1 MDGLRRDFALETL
14 YEGPG
19 FWGSE
24 TFDDPLLKLMWTLA
38 KNLTGSKEWLLE
50 ALAALRNL
58 SGNFYIDTIAL
69 LWFRKRCSFKQIIV

>member
-24 TFDDPLLKLMWTLA
+24 TFDDPLLVEVRRKIQKQLQREEERLRKKSHA
-38 KNLTGSKEWLLE
+38 VFISPPRFPIRSKV
-50 ALAALRNL
+50 
-58 SGNFYIDTIAL
+58 D
-69 LWFRKRCSFKQIIV
+69 